1 MGNPITQEDLDL
13 MQTIN
18 IKNVIKNVIQFYKY
32 LVIVSGIGFTYYLY
46 FQLNQDS

>member
-18 IKNVIKNVIQFYKY
+18 IKDVIQFYKY
-32 LVIVSGIGFTYYLY
+32 LIIVSCIGSTYYLY

>member
-1 MGNPITQEDLDL
+1 

-18 IKNVIKNVIQFYKY
+18 IKNVIQFYKY

-46 FQLNQDS
+46 FQLNQDL

>member
-1 MGNPITQEDLDL
+1 MGTPIIQEDLDL

-18 IKNVIKNVIQFYKY
+18 IKNVIQLNKY

>member
-1 MGNPITQEDLDL
+1 MGTPITQEDLDL

>member
-18 IKNVIKNVIQFYKY
+18 IKNIIQFYKY

>member
-18 IKNVIKNVIQFYKY
+18 IKDIIQFYKY

>member
-1 MGNPITQEDLDL
+1 MGTPITQEDLDL

-18 IKNVIKNVIQFYKY
+18 IKNAIQFYKY

>member
-18 IKNVIKNVIQFYKY
+18 IKNVIQLNKY

>member
-18 IKNVIKNVIQFYKY
+18 IKDIIQFYKY
-32 LVIVSGIGFTYYLY
+32 LIIVSCIVSTYYLY
-46 FQLNQDS
+46 FQLNQDL

>member
-18 IKNVIKNVIQFYKY
+18 IKDVIQFYKY
-32 LVIVSGIGFTYYLY
+32 LVIVSCIGFTYYLY

>member
-1 MGNPITQEDLDL
+1 

-18 IKNVIKNVIQFYKY
+18 IKNVIQFYKY

>member
-13 MQTIN
+13 IQTIN
-18 IKNVIKNVIQFYKY
+18 IKDIIQFYKY
-32 LVIVSGIGFTYYLY
+32 LIIVSCIGSTYYLY

>member
-1 MGNPITQEDLDL
+1 MGTPIIQEDLDL

-18 IKNVIKNVIQFYKY
+18 IKNVTHFYKY
-32 LVIVSGIGFTYYLY
+32 FAITSGIGFIYYLY

>member
-1 MGNPITQEDLDL
+1 MGTPITQEDLDL

-18 IKNVIKNVIQFYKY
+18 IKNVIQFYKY

>member
-1 MGNPITQEDLDL
+1 MGTPITQEDLDL

-18 IKNVIKNVIQFYKY
+18 IKNVIQLNKY

>member
-18 IKNVIKNVIQFYKY
+18 IKDIIQFYKY

-46 FQLNQDS
+46 FQLNQDL

>member
-1 MGNPITQEDLDL
+1 MGTPITQEDLDL

-18 IKNVIKNVIQFYKY
+18 IKNVIQFYKY

-46 FQLNQDS
+46 FQLNQDL

>member
-1 MGNPITQEDLDL
+1 MGTPIIQEDLDL

-18 IKNVIKNVIQFYKY
+18 IKNVIQFYKY

>member
-1 MGNPITQEDLDL
+1 MGNPITQEDLNL

-18 IKNVIKNVIQFYKY
+18 IKNVIKLNKY

>member
-18 IKNVIKNVIQFYKY
+18 IKNVIQFYKY

>member
-1 MGNPITQEDLDL
+1 MGTPITQEDLDL

-18 IKNVIKNVIQFYKY
+18 IKDIIQFYKY

>member
-1 MGNPITQEDLDL
+1 MGTPITQEDLDL

-18 IKNVIKNVIQFYKY
+18 IKNVIQFYKY
-32 LVIVSGIGFTYYLY
+32 LVIISGIGFTYYLY

>member
-1 MGNPITQEDLDL
+1 MGAPITQEDLEL

-18 IKNVIKNVIQFYKY
+18 IKNVIQFYKY
-32 LVIVSGIGFTYYLY
+32 LSIVFGIGYIYYLY

>member
-32 LVIVSGIGFTYYLY
+32 LVIVSCIGSTYYLY

>member
-1 MGNPITQEDLDL
+1 MGTPITQEDLDL

-18 IKNVIKNVIQFYKY
+18 IKNAIQFYRY

>member
-18 IKNVIKNVIQFYKY
+18 IKNVIQFYKY

-46 FQLNQDS
+46 FQLNQDL

>member
-1 MGNPITQEDLDL
+1 MGNPITQEDLNL

-18 IKNVIKNVIQFYKY
+18 IKNVIQFYKY

>member
-1 MGNPITQEDLDL
+1 MGNPITQEDLNL

-18 IKNVIKNVIQFYKY
+18 IKNVIQLNKY

-46 FQLNQDS
+46 FQLNQDL